1 MNVAGIGNTAALY
14 GAAKTGNSQPRIS
27 AQETAKVAG
36 SPVTISQAA
45 RDLFL
50 RERSDMTAAST
61 TTSTTS
67 TTASAGSAS
76 STAVFDTDKGSVG
89 IDIDK
94 YFSASPESPMA
105 ELPPLMMPSQRNIDA
120 LSQHVSS
127 VFPKF
132 LAEHGIPSAPASI
145 TYDRS
150 GQPQFPA
157 DYPYTKELKAALN
170 DSPVMARELMT
181 TAALASHK
189 DELDQA
195 AEFQEAYRNASNPKE
210 LAAVLAKY
218 AGLLSGNQ
226 PASQVALTFSGQG
239 AMGVTVNGKNI
250 LS

>member
-36 SPVTISQAA
+36 STVTISQAA

-50 RERSDMTAAST
+50 RDRSD

-67 TTASAGSAS
+67 TTAAGSAS

-145 TYDRS
+145 TYDGS

-157 DYPYTKELKAALN
+157 DYPYAKELKAALN

-189 DELDQA
+189 DALDQA
-195 AEFQEAYRNASNPKE
+195 AEFQEAYRSASSPKE

>member
-1 MNVAGIGNTAALY
+1 MSVAGIGSTAALY
-14 GAAKTGNSQPRIS
+14 GAAKTGSPQLRTG

-36 SPVTISQAA
+36 STVTISQAA

-50 RERSDMTAAST
+50 RDRGGFTVSSAST
-61 TTSTTS
+61 
-67 TTASAGSAS
+67 ASGSAAGS
-76 STAVFDTDKGSVG
+76 AVFDTDKGSVAL
-89 IDIDK
+89 DIDT
-94 YFSASPESPMA
+94 YFSASPASPMA

-120 LSQHVSS
+120 LSQHVASA
-127 VFPKF
+127 FPQF

-145 TYDRS
+145 TYDGS

-157 DYPYTKELKAALN
+157 DYAYSKELKAALN
-170 DSPVMARELMT
+170 DSPVMSRELMT

-189 DELDQA
+189 DALDQS
-195 AEFQEAYRNASNPKE
+195 AEFQAAYRSASSPKA

-218 AGLLSGNQ
+218 AGLLSGNP
-226 PASQVALTFSGQG
+226 PASHVALTFSPQG